1 MALTGSQTRKLIKPY
16 MQICRLLTFVNV
28 SCQLRATLINEDRHI
43 LIRRLKIQW
52 DRRWPPINI
61 FVPDQR
67 QAFEPWN
74 WFVKSSIPGG
84 SIARSWKHASPFIQ
98 TVWPAFLDVFSRLEA
113 KKKLTWL
120 KLLAFQKKKLHQA
133 INTFKITFSRPYEVC
148 PV

>member
-1 MALTGSQTRKLIKPY
+1 MKGQT
-16 MQICRLLTFVNV
+16 
-28 SCQLRATLINEDRHI
+28 SGQLRATLINEDRHI

-84 SIARSWKHASPFIQ
+84 LSPVLENMRRRSSQPSDQYF
-98 TVWPAFLDVFSRLEA
+98 
-113 KKKLTWL
+113 
-120 KLLAFQKKKLHQA
+120 
-133 INTFKITFSRPYEVC
+133 
-148 PV
+148 